1 MNTNTM
7 TFEEV
12 NAAYEAMILSDDDT
26 KVDPTLMEG
35 YEDKL
40 EDNSRALKAR
50 TDKERKA
57 DDRATFIVDLKTHA
71 IFFASFAGTV
81 FVGYKVGLIYDWI
94 FAII

>member
-12 NAAYEAMILSDDDT
+12 HAAYEAMILSDDDT
-26 KVDPTLMEG
+26 KVDPTLMDG

-40 EDNSRALKAR
+40 EENSKALKAKTDAENKVDERR
-50 TDKERKA
+50 T
-57 DDRATFIVDLKTHA
+57 FFVDLKTHA
-71 IFFASFAGTV
+71 IFFASFGGTI

-94 FAII
+94 ATII

>member
-1 MNTNTM
+1 MNTSTM

-12 NAAYEAMILSDDDT
+12 HAAYEAMILSDDDS

-35 YEDKL
+35 YEDKR
-40 EDNSRALKAR
+40 EENSRALKAR
-50 TDKERKA
+50 TDEERKA
-57 DDRATFIVDLKTHA
+57 DDRATFFVDLKTHA

-94 FAII
+94 SAMI